1 MPLVRSR
8 AASTLRVTEGKK
20 VSLPSS
26 SSQTIRYGANV
37 EFTQAMDPFQHVFIS
52 RISHRNFILN
62 RNKNLIRTL
71 TLFLDNP
78 R

>member
-37 EFTQAMDPFQHVFIS
+37 EFTQAMDPFQHVFFS
-52 RISHRNFILN
+52 ALTQKLHTQSQQKFNPHANFIS
-62 RNKNLIRTL
+62 
-71 TLFLDNP
+71 
-78 R
+78 

>member
-37 EFTQAMDPFQHVFIS
+37 EFTQAMDPFQHVFF
-52 RISHRNFILN
+52 RASHIETSYSIAT
-62 RNKNLIRTL
+62 KI
-71 TLFLDNP
+71 
-78 R
+78 